1 MTNLHRRLL
10 VLERAPC
17 RAAMLPCDC
26 PWPLSRSDEQFVID
40 LWVKREAAEAISDEE
55 IAQEDRLISR
65 HCKCPRPP
73 VSKSAEELLG
83 DARRLGLVA

>member
-1 MTNLHRRLL
+1 MSALQRRLAA
-10 VLERAPC
+10 LERAPC
-17 RAAMLPCDC
+17 RAAMLPCAC
-26 PWPLSRSDEQFVID
+26 PWPLSRTDEQFVIG
-40 LWVKREAAEAISDEE
+40 LWVKREAAGAISDEE
-55 IAQEDRLISR
+55 IAQEDLLISR